1 MNKNINVVAINDL
14 IDINHLYLLKY
25 DSTHGK
31 INAKI
36 EVNGDYLYVDGK
48 KIRVTKEKNLQNLNW
63 KDVSAE
69 YIVDST
75 GLFLT
80 EELAS
85 LHITSGA
92 KKVIMSALPKIIL
105 QCL

>member
-14 IDINHLYLLKY
+14 IDINHLAYLLKY

-48 KIRVTKEKNLQNLNW
+48 KIRVTKERE
-63 KDVSAE
+63 S
-69 YIVDST
+69 
-75 GLFLT
+75 
-80 EELAS
+80 
-85 LHITSGA
+85 
-92 KKVIMSALPKIIL
+92 PKL
-105 QCL
+105 KLERC